1 VSNKS
6 RTEFHLES
14 AFVSRGFKLVC
25 LLSLAMLHWATI
37 LAVCPELH
45 ELIHHDADDEHHDCA
60 VTAILSGGIEH
71 TPIVLVAA
79 AAPAPA
85 LECFDVSFDAQAA
98 ASFFLSC
105 RILEHAP
112 PLQS

>member
-1 VSNKS
+1 M
-6 RTEFHLES
+6 
-14 AFVSRGFKLVC
+14 FVSRGFKLIC
-25 LLSLAMLHWATI
+25 LLSLAMLHWAMI

-60 VTAILSGGIEH
+60 VTAVLSGGIEH
-71 TPIVLVAA
+71 TPIVPVVADV
-79 AAPAPA
+79 PAPA
-85 LECFDVSFDAQAA
+85 LECFVVSFDAQPV

-112 PLQS
+112 PLKA

>member
-1 VSNKS
+1 MPNKS
-6 RTEFHLES
+6 RTKFQLES
-14 AFVSRGFKLVC
+14 AFASRGFKLIC
-25 LLSLAMLHWATI
+25 LLSLAMLHWAII

-71 TPIVLVAA
+71 TPMVPAVADV
-79 AAPAPA
+79 PAPA
-85 LECFDVSFDAQAA
+85 LGCFFASFDAQPA

-112 PLQS
+112 PVKA

>member
-6 RTEFHLES
+6 RTEFHLEP
-14 AFVSRGFKLVC
+14 AFVSRGFKIIC
-25 LLSLAMLHWATI
+25 LLSLAMLHWAMI

-45 ELIHHDADDEHHDCA
+45 ELIHHNADDEHHDCA

-71 TPIVLVAA
+71 TPIVPVAA
-79 AAPAPA
+79 DAPTQA
-85 LECFDVSFDAQAA
+85 LECFDAQAA

-112 PLQS
+112 PLRS

>member
-1 VSNKS
+1 M
-6 RTEFHLES
+6 LYW
-14 AFVSRGFKLVC
+14 
-25 LLSLAMLHWATI
+25 AMI

-60 VTAILSGGIEH
+60 VTAIVFGGIEH
-71 TPIVLVAA
+71 TPIVPVVAD
-79 AAPAPA
+79 APAPA
-85 LECFDVSFDAQAA
+85 LDRFDVFFDAQAA

-112 PLQS
+112 PVKA

>member
-6 RTEFHLES
+6 RTEFQLES
-14 AFVSRGFKLVC
+14 VFVSRGFKLIC
-25 LLSLAMLHWATI
+25 LLSLAMLHWAMI

-45 ELIHHDADDEHHDCA
+45 ELIHHDADDEHHECA

-71 TPIVLVAA
+71 TPTVPVVVDV
-79 AAPAPA
+79 PAPA
-85 LECFDVSFDAQAA
+85 FGCFVASFDAQPA

-105 RILEHAP
+105 CILEHAP
-112 PLQS
+112 PVTA

>member
-1 VSNKS
+1 
-6 RTEFHLES
+6 
-14 AFVSRGFKLVC
+14 
-25 LLSLAMLHWATI
+25 MLHWAMI

-45 ELIHHDADDEHHDCA
+45 KLIHQDADDEHHDCA

-71 TPIVLVAA
+71 TPIVPVLSV
-79 AAPAPA
+79 APAPA
-85 LECFDVSFDAQAA
+85 FECIDLSFDAQAA

-112 PLQS
+112 PVKA

>member
-1 VSNKS
+1 MSNKS
-6 RTEFHLES
+6 RTEFHLEP
-14 AFVSRGFKLVC
+14 AFVSRGFKIIC
-25 LLSLAMLHWATI
+25 LLSLAMLHWAMI

-45 ELIHHDADDEHHDCA
+45 ELIHHNADDEHHDCA

-71 TPIVLVAA
+71 TPIVPVAA
-79 AAPAPA
+79 DAPTQA

-112 PLQS
+112 PLRS